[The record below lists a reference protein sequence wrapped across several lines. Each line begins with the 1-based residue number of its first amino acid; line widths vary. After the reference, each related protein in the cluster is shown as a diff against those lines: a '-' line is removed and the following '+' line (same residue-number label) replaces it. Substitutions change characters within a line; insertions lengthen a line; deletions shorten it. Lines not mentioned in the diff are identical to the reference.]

1 MPIKFI
7 RWSLVDTT
15 LNDCLGCQGDYCPRK
30 SKMRVPWKT
39 ALACATLF
47 TSIKATTSAIPD
59 CSLDC
64 LGTIVP
70 EICGSLTN
78 VTCLCTNAAVMA
90 ELTPCVSAACN
101 ITESFRLEKY
111 QADTCGVPTDR
122 TRVEEQFHLLF
133 VMPVIAFLFVA
144 ARVLSRSLLDLGIA
158 ADDYMMIAALISYF
172 ADVGTGLVICVN
184 GFGEHTYS
192 LTIAQISESLKLP
205 FHGNWTNWMY
215 KVAPVKCINSYAAI
229 FVAAALSITHD
240 LIILAMPL
248 PVLWQLH
255 LPWQKKANLLIM
267 FSVGSFVIVCS
278 LIRLPSLLKLQSSAD
293 PSYDQAPIAV
303 WTDLEQSIGI
313 ICGCLPACRSLVGY
327 LFPGLQMSL
336 QGTSDKSSSYGLGY
350 SKRSTTT
357 SRPDHLDRDRNFI
370 EIEDQ
375 LSRENSDRRRAESV
389 KSQESQIPLSNIL
402 VPAEGKNM
410 GHRTY
415 VGAVE
420 APRKK
425 SREFHR
431 GLSTSKSTKSLPNE
445 DGGIMLTRSVLLTE
459 QLSGSR
465 R

>member
-1 MPIKFI
+1 
-7 RWSLVDTT
+7 
-15 LNDCLGCQGDYCPRK
+15 
-30 SKMRVPWKT
+30 
-39 ALACATLF
+39 
-47 TSIKATTSAIPD
+47 
-59 CSLDC
+59 
-64 LGTIVP
+64 
-70 EICGSLTN
+70 
-78 VTCLCTNAAVMA
+78 MA

-111 QADTCGVPTDR
+111 KADTCGVPTDR

-133 VMPVIAFLFVA
+133 VMPVIAFLFVV
-144 ARVLSRSLLDLGIA
+144 ARILSRTLLDLGIE

-172 ADVGTGLVICVN
+172 ADVGTGLVICAN

-192 LTIAQISESLKLP
+192 LTIAQISESLKFFYISELFYIVTITLTKLSLLLFFRRIFPSQTFNILVWVMFGFVICSNFSLLMALTFQCLP

-229 FVAAALSITHD
+229 FVAAAMSITHD
-240 LIILAMPL
+240 LIILALPL

-303 WTDLEQSIGI
+303 WTDLEQSVGI

-327 LFPGLQMSL
+327 LFPSLQMSL
-336 QGTSDKSSSYGLGY
+336 RGTEKSSSYGLGY

-370 EIEDQ
+370 EIEDR

-402 VPAEGKNM
+402 VPAEGKHM

-420 APRKK
+420 APHKK
-425 SREFHR
+425 SRELHR
-431 GLSTSKSTKSLPNE
+431 GLPTSKSTKSLPNE
-445 DGGIMLTRSVLLTE
+445 DGGILLTRSVLLTE
-459 QLSGSR
+459 QPSGLR